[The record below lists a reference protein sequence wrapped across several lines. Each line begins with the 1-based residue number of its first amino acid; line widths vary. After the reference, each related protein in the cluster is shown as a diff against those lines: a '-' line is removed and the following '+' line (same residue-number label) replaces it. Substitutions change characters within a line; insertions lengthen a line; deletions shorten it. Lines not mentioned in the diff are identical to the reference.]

1 MILAFLLFCS
11 LNYVFAAPVTQ
22 PNNADIDL
30 DDPSIILFP
39 ATVGW
44 VGDPDGRG
52 TFSLVSSCVITLTLC
67 VWSALHLNVPPEGTS
82 LQKAAFTRAKWV
94 VFGIFAPELLVAT
107 ASAQYLT
114 ARWLYKEIKKDAK
127 HREQLLDMANP
138 PREPTWTMMQCF
150 FATMGGVAVQTR
162 ASTFNGS
169 PRITLSAE
177 GVRML
182 SFLNRLPITDDR
194 EIRDKSKGDWLA
206 KSLVCIQACYI
217 IVQAISRLVARMPIS
232 LLEVNTIGHVICAL
246 TLYLL
251 WWNKPLELDHPQIL
265 PYEQALEPVISLMY
279 MCSPISEAMGVSE
292 IRCMAYKDPARISAV
307 DSKGEPCE
315 GVVPQYTNFSVGSR
329 ARSDPKAFIGVPPAK
344 RGITRS
350 ATRFDYQISE
360 KHTEV
365 SPAHRCFMELQSP
378 TTVLQHA
385 PRYCRWAQSDIHHSH
400 QPPVTSFEL
409 ERWRLAGT
417 AAQELYEECKLRD
430 GYVNYYFT
438 TSSLGVFL
446 GETYYLDT
454 HIRNFSGLSYLGHVN
469 VHRDHLKSI
478 LAFTAA
484 AYGGLHVAAW
494 KEHFPT
500 ELERILWL
508 ISAVFISCSGV
519 LSFLVFLAK
528 QKSKAFDRWIGGFTV
543 QGSWMFWKRKEDV
556 MKGEK
561 QSVGKWLAQ
570 IILGALVGVVV
581 MAFGCAR
588 VYLVIEAFVSL
599 RDVPKEVYDTPNWT
613 NFFPHF

>member
-1 MILAFLLFCS
+1 MILALLLLYS
-11 LNYVFAAPVTQ
+11 LNYAFAAPVTSPDDTGFD
-22 PNNADIDL
+22 PNI
-30 DDPSIILFP
+30 IILP

-82 LQKAAFTRAKWV
+82 LKKAAFTRAKWV

-127 HREQLLDMANP
+127 HREGLLDMANP
-138 PREPTWTMMQCF
+138 PREPAWTMMQCF

-182 SFLNRLPITDDR
+182 SFLKRLPTTDDR

-217 IVQAISRLVARMPIS
+217 IIQAVSRLAARMPIS

-251 WWNKPLELDHPQIL
+251 WWNKPLELDHPQII
-265 PYEQALEPVISLMY
+265 PYEQALEPLISLMY
-279 MCSPISEAMGVSE
+279 MCSPISETMGVSE
-292 IRCMAYKDPARISAV
+292 IRCMAYKDPTRIPAV
-307 DSKGEPCE
+307 DRKGSVCE
-315 GVVPQYTNFSVGSR
+315 AVAPQYTNFSVGSR
-329 ARSDPKAFIGVPPAK
+329 ARSDPKAFIGVAPAK

-350 ATRFDYQISE
+350 DTRFDYQISE
-360 KHTEV
+360 KHTEI
-365 SPAHRCFMELQSP
+365 SPSHRCFMELQTP
-378 TTVLQHA
+378 TTALQHA

-417 AAQELYEECKLRD
+417 AAQDLYEECKVREEYL
-430 GYVNYYFT
+430 NYYFT

-446 GETYYLDT
+446 GETFYLDT

-500 ELERILWL
+500 DIERALWL

-519 LSFLVFLAK
+519 LAFLLFLAK
-528 QKSKAFDRWIGGFTV
+528 QKSKAIDRWIGGFTV
-543 QGSWMFWKRKEDV
+543 QGSWKFWQRKEDM

-561 QSVGKWLAQ
+561 QSVGKWIVQ
-570 IILGALVGVVV
+570 IILGVLSGIVV
-581 MAFGCAR
+581 MAFACAR

-599 RDVPKEVYDTPNWT
+599 RDVPREVYETPNWT